1 MSSES
6 DAFQSSFSL
15 FSTPL
20 PRLQQLSSLV
30 TPPSQSDKNSRSIP
44 RRLNAP
50 KTAGGFAIAAPPLNP
65 PPSYAHVVQRQ
76 QLPDILNPA
85 NNSLQAVASAMSA
98 GVPVAPQIARQI
110 SPIMPSSLPDP
121 DFPNWWPDTE
131 PPISTAFDAPLSPP
145 HVSREAL
152 DQHGAYSNATNLST
166 SSEFFGSDLWNPSP
180 SQWGWSPWIAPD
192 TSQQQP
198 PLSFFGASAGTTLA
212 DSLIEPAM
220 LLGSGD
226 VLVPADALKQ
236 LMAASVSSRAGVALS
251 VQRVGSSLLVNTL
264 SSQDHVSFDNIDSL
278 LPSNIPNRAT
288 VSCCLRCHLP
298 MAICACTGGT
308 PRKSIENGA
317 FLDDGTLN
325 VFENMHISKFL
336 LAGALD
342 DVSEDLQA
350 ALHELNAASLPS
362 STAERCN
369 SPHGRELEAKSSED
383 SADSVGGPAQLPS
396 SAAVLPLADQK
407 MKKSRRGRRSEEKV
421 SSASAVSVGPIQASD
436 SVVTTSVAV
445 SAAMKAA
452 NSSSNDALSASDAKL
467 QAIATDE
474 HENADD
480 TGCGSA
486 VMHREYFSHVRRV
499 NLENLSL
506 VIGSNLP
513 VFQVNLPSNR
523 DISLTDASNRRFL
536 VVVLFRCE

>member
-1 MSSES
+1 M
-6 DAFQSSFSL
+6 FL
-15 FSTPL
+15 
-20 PRLQQLSSLV
+20 
-30 TPPSQSDKNSRSIP
+30 K
-44 RRLNAP
+44 
-50 KTAGGFAIAAPPLNP
+50 KM
-65 PPSYAHVVQRQ
+65 HV
-76 QLPDILNPA
+76 P
-85 NNSLQAVASAMSA
+85 
-98 GVPVAPQIARQI
+98 
-110 SPIMPSSLPDP
+110 
-121 DFPNWWPDTE
+121 
-131 PPISTAFDAPLSPP
+131 
-145 HVSREAL
+145 
-152 DQHGAYSNATNLST
+152 
-166 SSEFFGSDLWNPSP
+166 
-180 SQWGWSPWIAPD
+180 
-192 TSQQQP
+192 
-198 PLSFFGASAGTTLA
+198 
-212 DSLIEPAM
+212 
-220 LLGSGD
+220 
-226 VLVPADALKQ
+226 
-236 LMAASVSSRAGVALS
+236 
-251 VQRVGSSLLVNTL
+251 
-264 SSQDHVSFDNIDSL
+264 
-278 LPSNIPNRAT
+278 
-288 VSCCLRCHLP
+288 
-298 MAICACTGGT
+298 
-308 PRKSIENGA
+308 
-317 FLDDGTLN
+317 
-325 VFENMHISKFL
+325 KFL

-369 SPHGRELEAKSSED
+369 SPHGSELEAKASED
-383 SADSVGGPAQLPS
+383 TADSVGGPAQLPS
-396 SAAVLPLADQK
+396 SAAVVPLSDQK
-407 MKKSRRGRRSEEKV
+407 LKKSRRGRRSEEKV

-536 VVVLFRCE
+536 VVVLFQCE